1 MHRGSPA
8 AILIAAVAGM
18 NDNVTVAV
26 AASGHETDVHRKR
39 NICQTGSFQRLLM
52 ADRALHRHQGG
63 LTQEQS
69 CNLSQYAYT

>member
-52 ADRALHRHQGG
+52 ADRALHSTETREG
-63 LTQEQS
+63 
-69 CNLSQYAYT
+69 

>member
-8 AILIAAVAGM
+8 AILIAVVAGM

-26 AASGHETDVHRKR
+26 AGSGHETDVHRKR

-52 ADRALHRHQGG
+52 ADRGDQGG

-69 CNLSQYAYT
+69 FTICLYLRF

>member
-8 AILIAAVAGM
+8 AILIAAVTGM

-26 AASGHETDVHRKR
+26 AGSGHETDVHRKR
-39 NICQTGSFQRLLM
+39 NICQSGSFQRLLM
-52 ADRALHRHQGG
+52 ADRGDQGG